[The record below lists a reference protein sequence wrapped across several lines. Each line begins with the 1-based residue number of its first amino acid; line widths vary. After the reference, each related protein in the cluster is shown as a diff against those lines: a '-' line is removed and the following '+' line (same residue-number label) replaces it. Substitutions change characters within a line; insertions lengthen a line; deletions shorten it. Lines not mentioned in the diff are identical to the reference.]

1 MLFRL
6 SKTEINNKNKSFIG
20 MSLSID
26 LSSFKSAGIY
36 TVEIDNTA
44 REREVTTDPMRLIVG
59 FANKGPFNRPVLLR
73 EDSDRQSIFGD
84 IDTKMEYKGCY
95 FNRMIQTL
103 LTAGPVLALNLL
115 NVDETMNG
123 KDQVNWA
130 AMSLDSAVDN
140 PEVSNNDSFSEYN
153 YATTGSISYVGST
166 PFASLYNRSRF
177 WIPDKDLLTAVADQK
192 LNGGDD
198 VTFEHGNLLNFA
210 NVGTEE
216 FSILAF
222 KPSNVNGYDVT
233 VESWY
238 GGQENIPY
246 GWLRPY
252 DLISDYFI
260 QVICVKG
267 NWTNYSV
274 LSTDPVWSGY
284 FDKKGIKKNKINNFM
299 YADGVHVL
307 GSWSGV
313 IIPDFI
319 DKQGNLLS
327 IERKINS
334 VTETTGL
341 LCAFN
346 NDALNVLKWDLTG
359 KGITASDHDENGQA
373 ICGIDI
379 NDNGEIDDGEIEAKY
394 KVDMVGHGAF
404 AETYNGE
411 SKKINTTDY
420 ESAVRWDLTSNTEYI
435 EGEEYENPVII
446 AGGRDENNNPSSI
459 FINTSW
465 NPGKTEKQLKRLGA
479 GNFRTYSTI
488 TNTGE
493 EFSNNVE
500 FSSVQLFTEDNADNN
515 ITIKTPTETGEYVTD
530 PETGEQ
536 VPVMQNYGYIIYNV
550 VYGPYNVEIKGPVKV
565 DEEGKVIELMV
576 DDPEWVMTNLTPESA
591 KDYDNNIKFLSYNY
605 EGTVESATEAGIIK
619 TLTNAYY
626 FSDTDIWENGN
637 APVSDDIKNMFI
649 ITEADNWADDA
660 LKVGDYVHNIAYD
673 NKIGVASQYNLIPGV
688 TRIIKKQFIQVDQ
701 TTKEIT
707 YKGKTYVLNG
717 DEYYDTKNNT
727 GFYLYTATTAVA
739 IDETKQEIIRQV
751 ALSDDRISG
760 VLNFIPMKGLEISTR
775 HRPGYDKEGNLDI
788 EGGIEKIYSKLTD
801 SGIHRGLMNPNMA
814 NFRYVI
820 DSMSYGIRNELG
832 GKVYL
837 SRLARDKG
845 SCTAI
850 LNLPSAKQFA
860 ISSNPYFCDTYVPGI
875 TIRPGLN
882 TKYIA
887 EGGNT
892 EMCSTVI
899 FSLPT
904 YEDGADYTACFFPH
918 LIYRVNGRDI
928 LVPPAADV
936 ANVLYRKFT
945 GVNNPYAICANMS
958 GILSN
963 PNIKDLE
970 YEPDQI
976 DRDYLEPFGVNS
988 IIKQN
993 RRIMIYGNQTAYQDV
1008 KSDKN
1013 KLHVRENLNTIELA
1027 CTDVTRNFNFLY
1039 NTAAVRAELTKQ
1051 IIAVLQP
1058 MQPDAIQSFV
1068 VQCDER
1074 NNTPEVI
1081 EADTM
1086 IVRVEVVMNHGNEK
1100 IVQQFVLQRRTEE

>member
-1 MLFRL
+1 
-6 SKTEINNKNKSFIG
+6 
-20 MSLSID
+20 
-26 LSSFKSAGIY
+26 
-36 TVEIDNTA
+36 
-44 REREVTTDPMRLIVG
+44 
-59 FANKGPFNRPVLLR
+59 
-73 EDSDRQSIFGD
+73 
-84 IDTKMEYKGCY
+84 
-95 FNRMIQTL
+95 
-103 LTAGPVLALNLL
+103 
-115 NVDETMNG
+115 
-123 KDQVNWA
+123 
-130 AMSLDSAVDN
+130 
-140 PEVSNNDSFSEYN
+140 
-153 YATTGSISYVGST
+153 
-166 PFASLYNRSRF
+166 
-177 WIPDKDLLTAVADQK
+177 
-192 LNGGDD
+192 
-198 VTFEHGNLLNFA
+198 
-210 NVGTEE
+210 
-216 FSILAF
+216 
-222 KPSNVNGYDVT
+222 
-233 VESWY
+233 
-238 GGQENIPY
+238 
-246 GWLRPY
+246 
-252 DLISDYFI
+252 
-260 QVICVKG
+260 
-267 NWTNYSV
+267 
-274 LSTDPVWSGY
+274 
-284 FDKKGIKKNKINNFM
+284 
-299 YADGVHVL
+299 
-307 GSWSGV
+307 
-313 IIPDFI
+313 
-319 DKQGNLLS
+319 
-327 IERKINS
+327 
-334 VTETTGL
+334 
-341 LCAFN
+341 
-346 NDALNVLKWDLTG
+346 
-359 KGITASDHDENGQA
+359 
-373 ICGIDI
+373 
-379 NDNGEIDDGEIEAKY
+379 
-394 KVDMVGHGAF
+394 
-404 AETYNGE
+404 
-411 SKKINTTDY
+411 
-420 ESAVRWDLTSNTEYI
+420 
-435 EGEEYENPVII
+435 
-446 AGGRDENNNPSSI
+446 
-459 FINTSW
+459 
-465 NPGKTEKQLKRLGA
+465 
-479 GNFRTYSTI
+479 
-488 TNTGE
+488 
-493 EFSNNVE
+493 
-500 FSSVQLFTEDNADNN
+500 
-515 ITIKTPTETGEYVTD
+515 
-530 PETGEQ
+530 
-536 VPVMQNYGYIIYNV
+536 MQNYGYIIYKV
-550 VYGPYNVEIKGPVKV
+550 GYGPYTVEIKGPVKV
-565 DEEGKVIELMV
+565 DEDGKITEFMV
-576 DDPEWVMTNLTPESA
+576 DDPEWIMTNLTPDTNA
-591 KDYDNNIKFLSYNY
+591 DYDNSIKFLSYNY

-619 TLTNAYY
+619 TLSNAYY
-626 FSDTDIWENGN
+626 FSDTTIWEDEK
-637 APVSDDIKNMFI
+637 APVSEDIKNMFI
-649 ITEADNWADDA
+649 ITEADNWTDDA

-673 NKIGVASQYNLIPGV
+673 NEIGVAAQYNLIPGV
-688 TRIIKKQFIQVDQ
+688 TRIIKKQFIQVD
-701 TTKEIT
+701 TTTNTIT
-707 YKGKTYVLNG
+707 YKGKEYTLNG
-717 DEYYDTKNNT
+717 EYYDTDTDKTNNT
-727 GFYLYTATTAVA
+727 GFYLYTATTAVD
-739 IDETKQEIIRQV
+739 IDENKIIRQV

-760 VLNFIPMKGLEISTR
+760 VLNFIPMKGLEISAR
-775 HRPGYDKEGNLDI
+775 HRPGYDKDGNLNI

-820 DSMSYGIRNELG
+820 DSMSYGIGNELG

-860 ISSNPYFCDTYVPGI
+860 ISSNPYFCDTYVPGT

-993 RRIMIYGNQTAYQDV
+993 RRIMIYGNQTAYQDI

-1051 IIAVLQP
+1051 LIAVLQP

-1100 IVQQFVLQRRTEE
+1100 IVQQFVLQRRSEE